1 MAGIVLGELHE
12 IITYDGGIYYPLN
25 DGENRFV
32 LTTTPGNLGLPD
44 FEWITERRYKQ
55 DGVSEVSFRAEPR
68 HFYIE
73 HRYQGAGR
81 EAFFAARTALLNA
94 VRPNRAIFPDPKPA
108 LLTYIFVME
117 DGTQRALQ
125 GRAQTP
131 KFPATETDT
140 WDEWGF
146 TNVLEIECWEPSI
159 YDPDEQTYDVP
170 ATAATE
176 LAFPISFP
184 IYFQDDNIIAS
195 GVVPYVGN
203 WYSYPTLRVT
213 GPCTSFTVVHQ
224 ELNKFIYFL
233 FPVISG
239 ETVTIDLYNRTVLS
253 SLTDAFGDP
262 VNRFADLGPLSDL
275 QAFRLEPDPVVA
287 QNTIDF
293 YAPGSSSILAS
304 YDSSNQSEDVQLQ
317 GVSGAGATESSGAQ
331 VGVNALI
338 GTDGAGALT
347 WRAQSFTCTT
357 GTLSQI
363 TFTLVSNL
371 GSPSDGLTWK
381 ICTDNAGVPST
392 TILDSGALAAPTA
405 SALNTIPVSSGTVL
419 MAGTTYWLVL
429 HTTTTQPIS
438 TGYRWS
444 WANPGSYAN
453 GNGATS
459 ADNGATWTANPTFDS
474 TFSITT
480 SAIVANTELAQS
492 FILSDTASIGSVT
505 LLLKKTGTPA
515 GTLTFRLETDSGGTP
530 SGTLVDAAA
539 TDTLAESSL
548 STAYDNYTF
557 EFASGVEL
565 MAGLTYWL
573 VLETSRSAS
582 NTNYVEWGAGSVND
596 YANGELQ
603 GLQSAVWTPL
613 SLDGCFSVIAESTVG
628 LEVAWVNR
636 YIGI

>member
-55 DGVSEVSFRAEPR
+55 DGVSEVSYRAEPR
-68 HFYIE
+68 RFYIE

-81 EAFFAARTALLNA
+81 EAFFAARTALINA

-131 KFPATETDT
+131 KFPASETDS

-146 TNVLEIECWEPSI
+146 SNVLEIECWEPSLF
-159 YDPDEQTYDVP
+159 DPNEQTYDVP

-184 IYFQDDNIIAS
+184 IYFLDDNIIAS

-203 WYSYPTLRVT
+203 WYSYPTLQVT

-253 SLTDAFGDP
+253 SLTDGFGDP
-262 VNRFADLGPLSDL
+262 INRFADLGPLSDL
-275 QAFRLEPDPVVA
+275 QAFRLEPQPVVA
-287 QNTIDF
+287 QNTLDF

-317 GVSGAGATESSGAQ
+317 GLSGAGATESSGAQ
-331 VGVNALI
+331 TGTNISI
-338 GTDGAGALT
+338 GTVGGTTL

-357 GTLSQI
+357 GTLSQL
-363 TFTLVSNL
+363 TFTLRANT
-371 GSPSDGLTWK
+371 GAPTGGLTWQ
-381 ICTDNAGVPST
+381 IVTDNAGVPGT
-392 TILDSGALAAPTA
+392 TILAAGAIAAPTA
-405 SALNTIPVSSGTVL
+405 SALNTVPVTGGPVL
-419 MAGTTYWLVL
+419 MASTTYWLVL
-429 HTTTTQPIS
+429 FPTVAQP
-438 TGYRWS
+438 
-444 WANPGSYAN
+444 N
-453 GNGATS
+453 GNAWNWDGTGAGTYPNGNVATS
-459 ADNGATWTANPTFDS
+459 SNDGATWVAAAAFDV

-480 SAIVANTELAQS
+480 AAIVPNTELAQS
-492 FILSDTASIGSVT
+492 FVLSDTASVGSVT

-515 GTLTFRLETDSGGTP
+515 GTLTFRLETDAGGTP

-548 STAYDNYTF
+548 ITAYSTYTF
-557 EFASGVEL
+557 EFASGVTL
-565 MAGLTYWL
+565 SGGLTYWL
-573 VLETSRSAS
+573 VLETDRSAS
-582 NTNYVEWGAGSVND
+582 NTDYVEWGAGSVND
-596 YANGELQ
+596 LPNAELQ

-628 LEVAWVNR
+628 LEIIYLNR
-636 YIGI
+636 FIGF

>member
-1 MAGIVLGELHE
+1 MPGIVLGELHE

-55 DGVSEVSFRAEPR
+55 DGVREVSFRAEPR

-73 HRYQGAGR
+73 HFVKGENRAEY
-81 EAFFAARTALLNA
+81 FAARTALINA
-94 VRPNRAIFPDPKPA
+94 VRPNRAVFPDPNPA
-108 LLTYIFVME
+108 LLTYIFVMA

-125 GRAQTP
+125 GRATTP
-131 KFPATETDT
+131 KFPGSETDQ
-140 WDEWGF
+140 WAEWQID
-146 TNVLEIECWEPSI
+146 NVLEIECWEPSI
-159 YDPDEQTYDVP
+159 YDPDEQTYEVP

-224 ELNKFIYFL
+224 ELNKYIYFL

-262 VNRFADLGPLSDL
+262 VNRFAELGPLTDL
-275 QAFRLEPDPVVA
+275 QAFRLEPEPVVA

-304 YDSSNQSEDVQLQ
+304 YDNSNQSENIALQ
-317 GVSGAGATESSGAQ
+317 GYSAAGGTESSGAQ
-331 VGVNALI
+331 TGS
-338 GTDGAGALT
+338 GTLAGNSGGT
-347 WRAQSFTCTT
+347 VFWPAQSFLGIG
-357 GTLSQI
+357 GTITQI
-363 TFTLVSNL
+363 TLAFITNL
-371 GSPSDGLTWK
+371 GSPTGTLTWE
-381 ICTDNAGVPST
+381 IRTDNAGQPST
-392 TILDSGALAAPTA
+392 TVLDTGAFTPVA
-405 SALNTIPVSSGTVL
+405 SSTNTITVTSGVVL
-419 MAGTTYWLVL
+419 TTGTTYWIVL
-429 HTTTTQPIS
+429 KPTTAQALN
-438 TGYRWS
+438 TGWRWQK
-444 WANPGSYAN
+444 NNVGTYPN
-453 GNGATS
+453 GVGAFT
-459 ADNGATWTANPTFDS
+459 DNGGASWTVPSGDFE
-474 TFSITT
+474 FSVTT
-480 SAIVANTELAQS
+480 SAVNPNTELAQS
-492 FILSDTASIGSVT
+492 FTLTDTASIGSVT
-505 LLLKKTGTPA
+505 LLLKKVGTPA

-530 SGTLVDAAA
+530 SGTLVDPAA
-539 TDTLAESSL
+539 TDTLAESDLATGYS
-548 STAYDNYTF
+548 NYTF

-565 MAGLTYWL
+565 MGGLTYWL

-582 NTNYVEWGAGSVND
+582 NTNYVDWGAGSVND
-596 YANGELQ
+596 LPNAELQ
-603 GLQSAVWTPL
+603 GLISAVWTPL
-613 SLDGCFSVIAESTVG
+613 SLDGCFSVIAESSVG
-628 LEVAWVNR
+628 LEVIYLNR
-636 YIGI
+636 YVGF